1 MGLTQPLIL
10 NLSSSI
16 SIDMDLFLQNGF
28 HDAKIK
34 EKVGENSP
42 ERGSHDDTFTYSLLI
57 KPLINAVV
65 NTKVLSQYINA
76 ALSRG
81 TDQYRYLNL
90 QFSGPSKNRGSKP
103 QMSSF
108 AYAELLLHLEIR
120 KCVKSQ
126 ISDIDQRQKKSA

>member
-16 SIDMDLFLQNGF
+16 SIDMDLFLQNAF

-42 ERGSHDDTFTYSLLI
+42 KRSSHDDTFTYSQLI
-57 KPLINAVV
+57 KTLINAVV

-76 ALSRG
+76 NLWRRIG
-81 TDQYRYLNL
+81 QYRYLNL
-90 QFSGPSKNRGSKP
+90 QFSIPSQSRGSKP
-103 QMSSF
+103 EMSSF
-108 AYAELLLHLEIR
+108 KYAQRLHCRYRCTSKFLNVI
-120 KCVKSQ
+120 
-126 ISDIDQRQKKSA
+126 

>member
-1 MGLTQPLIL
+1 MGLTPA
-10 NLSSSI
+10 
-16 SIDMDLFLQNGF
+16 IDSEFVIQYIYRHGSAPPKWL

-76 ALSRG
+76 TLLRG
-81 TDQYRYLNL
+81 IGQYRYLNL
-90 QFSGPSKNRGSKP
+90 QFSGPSQSRGSKP

-108 AYAELLLHLEIR
+108 AYAELLLHLEIW
-120 KCVKSQ
+120 KCVLSLKYQ
-126 ISDIDQRQKKSA
+126 I

>member
-16 SIDMDLFLQNGF
+16 SIDTDLFLQNGF

-42 ERGSHDDTFTYSLLI
+42 ERGTFTYSLLI

-76 ALSRG
+76 TLSRETG
-81 TDQYRYLNL
+81 QYRYLNL
-90 QFSGPSKNRGSKP
+90 HFSGPSQSRGSKP

-108 AYAELLLHLEIR
+108 AYAERLP
-120 KCVKSQ
+120 
-126 ISDIDQRQKKSA
+126 

>member
-57 KPLINAVV
+57 KSLINAVV

-76 ALSRG
+76 TLLRG
-81 TDQYRYLNL
+81 TGQYRYLNL
-90 QFSGPSKNRGSKP
+90 QFSGPSQSLGSKP
-103 QMSSF
+103 QMSSL

-120 KCVKSQ
+120 KCVLSLKYQ
-126 ISDIDQRQKKSA
+126 I